1 MTAVTVAEAGTL
13 VRLRRAG
20 EFILSTYFILTGLL
34 FAATTLYAIVNFAWR
49 QPMFDQWREY
59 ETLLG
64 LPFPQDAL
72 QLANGHRPILPNLI
86 RLLEI
91 NWFQGNQALQITI
104 GSLCAFLSAAILA
117 ISAWRERSLSVAARC
132 AGVMFSVLGVLWLAN
147 ARRLLHGSEALH
159 GYMPT
164 FAALCAIVCVY
175 RAHERRSLIWMT
187 LSCLA
192 CVCAT
197 FSFGLGLAAF
207 GSVLVLAILLRMPA
221 RHLAM
226 PLATLCLCVTL
237 YVIVL
242 PGNEAVR
249 GQIVWQ
255 PLEIVR
261 ITAEWIA
268 APWKIGWLEFAD
280 NSAPAI
286 AGYGWIE
293 RVLSLSAGSLLGLLG
308 GSADHACVALG
319 VVGVLIFFA
328 FATHIFVR
336 DEAVTRLETVAIG
349 TGVYALAS
357 ALITV
362 LGRLEY
368 FHQLPDQIYADR
380 YLAWPSLFWCA
391 LALLALRPI
400 ARLRRAS
407 VNVIGLAAAVA
418 LPIALIVTHEGGA
431 IWGALVYRGAQ
442 QTAAELRSGIYD
454 EQHFPGVGLGRE
466 DNLHEIALLRD
477 HRLAMFADPAWQRL
491 GTRWSG
497 SLDPTTSMAVEAHWS
512 SAVTDAGTD
521 RPAAHIE
528 GWVTRGIAALQRSG
542 QFVILSPDQ
551 IIVGFAEFTFIRPYS
566 RSLLLTAP
574 RKRGFDGYVHDYLA
588 ADKYTLAVV
597 DFARNRGI
605 PLATLPPTSPV
616 SP

>member
-1 MTAVTVAEAGTL
+1 MTAATKADTPVQW
-13 VRLRRAG
+13 RRAG
-20 EFILSTYFILTGLL
+20 ELILSTYFILVGLL
-34 FAATTLYAIVNFAWR
+34 FAMTTLCAIVNFAWR

-64 LPFPQDAL
+64 LPFPQNAL
-72 QLANGHRPILPNLI
+72 QLANGHRPILPNLV
-86 RLLEI
+86 RLIEI
-91 NWFQGNQALQITI
+91 NWFHGNQALQITI

-117 ISAWRERSLSVAARC
+117 MSAWRERSLPTAARC
-132 AGVMFSVLGVLWLAN
+132 AGIMLSVLGVLWLAN

-164 FAALCAIVCVY
+164 FAALCAIVCVH
-175 RAHERRSLIWMT
+175 RAHERRSLTWMA

-207 GSVLVLAILLRMPA
+207 GSVLVLGILLRIPA
-221 RHLAM
+221 RQVAM
-226 PLATLCLCVTL
+226 PVATLCLCLVF

-268 APWKIGWLEFAD
+268 APWKIGWLQFAD
-280 NSAPAI
+280 STAPAI

-293 RVLSLSAGSLLGLLG
+293 RLLSLSAGSLLGLLG
-308 GSADHACVALG
+308 VSANTACVALG
-319 VVGVLIFFA
+319 IAGVLIFFA
-328 FATHIFVR
+328 FVAHIFMR
-336 DEAVTRLETVAIG
+336 SEAVTRLESVAIG
-349 TGVYALAS
+349 AGVYALGS

-368 FHQLPDQIYADR
+368 FHQFPDQIYADR

-391 LALLALRPI
+391 LTLLALGPI
-400 ARLRRAS
+400 ARLRWGS
-407 VNVIGLAAAVA
+407 IIVISLAAAVA
-418 LPIALIVTHEGGA
+418 LPMVLIVTHEGGA

-442 QTAAELRSGIYD
+442 QTAAVLRSGIYD
-454 EQHFPGVGLGRE
+454 EQHFPGEGLPRE
-466 DNLHEIALLRD
+466 DNLRQISLLRD

-497 SLDPTTSMAVEAHWS
+497 SLDPTTSVAVEAHWS
-512 SAVTDAGTD
+512 SPVTDAGAD
-521 RPAAHIE
+521 RLAGHLE
-528 GWVTRGIAALQRSG
+528 GWVTHGISVLQRSG
-542 QFVILSPDQ
+542 QLVILSPDQ
-551 IIVGFAEFTFIRPYS
+551 VIVGFPEFTFIRPYS
-566 RSLLLTAP
+566 RSLLLTTP
-574 RKRGFDGYVHDYLA
+574 RKRGFDGFVHDYA
-588 ADKYTLAVV
+588 AGDKYTLAIL
-597 DFARNRGI
+597 DFAKNRGI
-605 PLATLPPTSPV
+605 PLATLPATSPAN
-616 SP
+616 P